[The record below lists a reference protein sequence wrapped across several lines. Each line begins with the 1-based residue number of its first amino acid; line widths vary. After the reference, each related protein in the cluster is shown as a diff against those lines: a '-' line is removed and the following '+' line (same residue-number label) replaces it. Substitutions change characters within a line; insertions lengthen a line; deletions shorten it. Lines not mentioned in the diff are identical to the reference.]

1 MGRTWRNVDNNDET
15 FRRSIRDI
23 CMADISRNKIAIKE
37 LVAIR
42 CVFVSK
48 VLYYLMAIELV
59 N

>member
-42 CVFVSK
+42 CVFIFK
-48 VLYYLMAIELV
+48 LI
-59 N
+59 